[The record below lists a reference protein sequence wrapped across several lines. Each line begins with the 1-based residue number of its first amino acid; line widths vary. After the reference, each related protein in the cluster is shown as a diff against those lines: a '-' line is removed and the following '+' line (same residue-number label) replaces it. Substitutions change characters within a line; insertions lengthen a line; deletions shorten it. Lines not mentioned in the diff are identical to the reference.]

1 MPRRLEPRIVAL
13 ETQVAATDTT
23 AILVGAI
30 TEAELE
36 ALFQAGIQAVFVIP
50 DNKRDRKSEQWQR
63 SRLE

>member
-1 MPRRLEPRIVAL
+1 MPRRLEPRIAAL
-13 ETQVAATDTT
+13 ETKGAVRDTV

-36 ALFQAGIQAVFVIP
+36 ALFQGGIQAVFVIP

-63 SRLE
+63 SRRE